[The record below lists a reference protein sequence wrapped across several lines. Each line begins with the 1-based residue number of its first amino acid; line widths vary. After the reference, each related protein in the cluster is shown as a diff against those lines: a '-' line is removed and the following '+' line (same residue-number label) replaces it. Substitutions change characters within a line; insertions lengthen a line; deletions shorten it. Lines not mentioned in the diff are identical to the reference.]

1 MQPCYY
7 IVESQ
12 TSAKLPA
19 SIREATAADFEQTA
33 QEHWQTD
40 WRTDFIQDAALE
52 KYALELDATR
62 ELVGLAAY
70 RDMPEGVLV
79 YVEYMESAPSGNP
92 TLSKPRK
99 YAGIGAAL
107 LAFGIQ
113 LSIDYGY
120 GGAIYLK
127 AKTTQLREHY
137 MRNYGA
143 IPFSRFDPFLLL
155 IDGDAARELFGQYLN
170 WTRLPRRTAMSRL
183 RRKRIWPTSST
194 SAKPVSGI
202 RSILQRLI
210 RTNATS

>member
-19 SIREATAADFEQTA
+19 SIREATATDFERTA

-92 TLSKPRK
+92 TLSEPRK
-99 YAGIGAAL
+99 YTGIGAAL

-155 IDGDAARELFGQYLN
+155 IDGDAARELFGQYL
-170 WTRLPRRTAMSRL
+170 
-183 RRKRIWPTSST
+183 KE
-194 SAKPVSGI
+194 V
-202 RSILQRLI
+202 
-210 RTNATS
+210 

>member
-7 IVESQ
+7 IIESQ

-19 SIREATAADFEQTA
+19 SIREATAADFERTA
-33 QEHWQTD
+33 REHWQTD
-40 WRTDFIQDAALE
+40 WRTDFIQDALLE
-52 KYALELDATR
+52 KYALELDTTK

-107 LAFGIQ
+107 LAFG
-113 LSIDYGY
+113 
-120 GGAIYLK
+120 AIYLK
-127 AKTTQLREHY
+127 AKTSQLREHY

-155 IDGDAARELFGQYLN
+155 IDGDAARELFGQYL
-170 WTRLPRRTAMSRL
+170 
-183 RRKRIWPTSST
+183 KE
-194 SAKPVSGI
+194 V
-202 RSILQRLI
+202 
-210 RTNATS
+210 

>member
-1 MQPCYY
+1 MQPCYC
-7 IVESQ
+7 IIDGQSNEQ
-12 TSAKLPA
+12 IPT
-19 SIREATAADFEQTA
+19 SIREATATDFERTA
-33 QEHWQTD
+33 REYWQTD
-40 WRTDFIQDAALE
+40 WRTDFIQDTTLE
-52 KYALELDATR
+52 KYALELDATK

-92 TLSKPRK
+92 TLSKTRK

-113 LSIDYGY
+113 LPIDYGY

-143 IPFSRFDPFLLL
+143 IPFSRFEPFLLL
-155 IDGDAARELFGQYLN
+155 IDGDAARELFGQYL
-170 WTRLPRRTAMSRL
+170 
-183 RRKRIWPTSST
+183 KE
-194 SAKPVSGI
+194 V
-202 RSILQRLI
+202 
-210 RTNATS
+210 

>member
-1 MQPCYY
+1 MQTLGSGLRRCQIISPVCVYSSKRAFTFLML
-7 IVESQ
+7 IQ
-12 TSAKLPA
+12 TWSETKPFSCSARK
-19 SIREATAADFEQTA
+19 
-33 QEHWQTD
+33 
-40 WRTDFIQDAALE
+40 
-52 KYALELDATR
+52 LELDTTK

-127 AKTTQLREHY
+127 AKTSQLREHY

-155 IDGDAARELFGQYLN
+155 IDGDAARELFGQYL
-170 WTRLPRRTAMSRL
+170 
-183 RRKRIWPTSST
+183 KE
-194 SAKPVSGI
+194 V
-202 RSILQRLI
+202 
-210 RTNATS
+210 